1 MTRLNPLKLVL
12 IDSSLADIYI
22 IEETITELKINCDLH
37 VIRDMNKSYSI
48 LKSEFPYPQLI
59 IISSSE
65 LFRHGKDEAIK
76 IKTDQDLKSIPMV
89 ILTDFDGEEKHLLN
103 GEYEAIQYIRR
114 PISTDDF
121 SSAVIKICKFLIR
134 SKEKKIFKYNVN

>member
-37 VIRDMNKSYSI
+37 VIREMNKSYSI
-48 LKSEFPYPQLI
+48 LKAEFPLPQLI
-59 IISSSE
+59 IISSAE
-65 LFRHGKDEAIK
+65 LFRHGKEEAVRIKKDEL
-76 IKTDQDLKSIPMV
+76 LKSIPMV
-89 ILTDFDGEEKHLLN
+89 ILTDFEGEEKHLLN
-103 GEYEAIQYIRR
+103 GEYEAVLYLRR
-114 PISTDDF
+114 PFSNDDF